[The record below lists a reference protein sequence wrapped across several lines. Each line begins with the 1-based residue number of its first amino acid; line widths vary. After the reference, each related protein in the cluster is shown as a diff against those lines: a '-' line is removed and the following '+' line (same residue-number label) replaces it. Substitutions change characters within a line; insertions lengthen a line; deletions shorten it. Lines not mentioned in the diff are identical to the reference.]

1 MTHFKNIYL
10 SSSWSL
16 IEIPRTGPALIL
28 FIKWVMKPAIWLRR
42 RLVGM
47 MAISRQIM
55 NWMKNTGFD
64 GSTFNNT
71 LVGVEVKSEHHVV
84 FFYDSS
90 RGLLDS
96 LCTNATHGEGLFFV
110 PKSKIIQKL
119 FDLFL
124 NGKEQ
129 FYWIILILRLRF
141 SLNMKWRILIIRCPV
156 TVLSQ
161 FTQDFLE
168 ITRS

>member
-1 MTHFKNIYL
+1 MKNFYL

-47 MAISRQIM
+47 MAISKRTI
-55 NWMKNTGFD
+55 NWRKILNVD
-64 GSTFNNT
+64 RHTFNNT
-71 LVGVEVKSEHHVV
+71 LVGVEVKGEHHVV

-110 PKSKIIQKL
+110 PKSKIIK
-119 FDLFL
+119 
-124 NGKEQ
+124 NYSTC
-129 FYWIILILRLRF
+129 YWIGRS
-141 SLNMKWRILIIRCPV
+141 SLFEYSDSSPSFFPKYEVKNLDK
-156 TVLSQ
+156 T
-161 FTQDFLE
+161 
-168 ITRS
+168 